1 MSKLK
6 FLFLGLIGS
15 TAHASGGGVDF
26 YQRAAGLLGVP
37 EHFVPA
43 FSAILSVPALFFLG
57 LAFSRGVSRQ
67 ISSGELAPV
76 SRFSL
81 SSFVEMILGLILGVA
96 QYNCGK
102 AYRAYLPLL
111 CAIFFQFFLVT

>member
-57 LAFSRGVSRQ
+57 LAFSRGCLDRLARVS
-67 ISSGELAPV
+67 LH
-76 SRFSL
+76 
-81 SSFVEMILGLILGVA
+81 
-96 QYNCGK
+96 QY
-102 AYRAYLPLL
+102 
-111 CAIFFQFFLVT
+111 LVFR